1 MKPAKS
7 QAARPPRGS
16 GWPGSM
22 PSMGQRDNGRVG
34 LAFPEVVNPHP
45 FSKFRMSPYR
55 KHRNRSAVMVISR
68 IVEQL
73 VVEGQ
78 HGPLVEV
85 IGVISLKNI
94 FTPIVETAVADQ
106 YADTAGFE
114 I

>member
-1 MKPAKS
+1 
-7 QAARPPRGS
+7 
-16 GWPGSM
+16 
-22 PSMGQRDNGRVG
+22 MGQRDNGRVG